1 MENLKFILLILVH
14 LVFLANSAQAHYDP
28 NIGRW
33 LSRDPIAE
41 TGGVN
46 LYGFV
51 GNGSVNSWD
60 YLGLE
65 DSKKC
70 SGIVRFGHITTIN
83 KKLDGTDEA
92 ARDDEKRHNDKNPTN
107 DLPPTCYTG
116 CGASE
121 LNRKANVGG
130 WGVPGTYQNNWPAGG
145 KWPPDVSKH
154 APHGP
159 NFPDVNDDDYLP
171 EGSEEDA
178 LMANIDA
185 TTKKACEDKCCK
197 TVKIKIT
204 CHGFKPGEEKPV
216 FCGKTVVAP
225 CGEK

>member
-1 MENLKFILLILVH
+1 MKNLKLILLALVH
-14 LVFLANSAQAHYDP
+14 LVFLANSAQAHYDT

-33 LSRDPIAE
+33 LSRDSIAE
-41 TGGVN
+41 RGGVN

-51 GNGSVNSWD
+51 GNDGVNRLD

-70 SGIVRFGHITTIN
+70 TGTVRFGHITTIN

-107 DLPPTCYTG
+107 NPPPTCYTG
-116 CGASE
+116 CGAGE
-121 LNRKANVGG
+121 MNRRANEGG
-130 WGVPGTYQNNWPAGG
+130 WGVPGSYQNNWPSGG
-145 KWPPDVSKH
+145 IWPPDVSKR

-171 EGSEEDA
+171 EGSEENA
-178 LMANIDA
+178 LMANIEA
-185 TTKKACEDKCCK
+185 TTKKVCEDKCCK

-204 CHGFKPGEEKPV
+204 CHGFKPGDEKPV
-216 FCGKTVVAP
+216 YCGKTVVAS